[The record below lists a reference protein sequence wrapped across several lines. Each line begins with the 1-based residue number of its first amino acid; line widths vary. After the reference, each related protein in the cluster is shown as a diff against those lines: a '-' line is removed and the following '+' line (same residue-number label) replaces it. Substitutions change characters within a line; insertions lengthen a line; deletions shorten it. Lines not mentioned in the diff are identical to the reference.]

1 MSSSLWK
8 VRAQIGVAFVL
19 LFSSLP
25 AFGQLTVPPIKKGG
39 GGNNPP
45 VLLSLAAEQVPGQRY
60 RIYGRVADETPASCG
75 VVITG
80 ATNGVALCDG
90 SGNFDAIF
98 NVPAPGMINAVVG
111 DGQLQSG
118 ASVLALTNV
127 APTVGGFTAVLG
139 AENTWTFSGTVGDE
153 AKVGLTVTLSGPV
166 GVQGAST
173 TVQANGTWSI
183 TLTLPAGTGGNV
195 TATVTDW
202 YGLTGA
208 AYTTF

>member
-1 MSSSLWK
+1 M
-8 VRAQIGVAFVL
+8 
-19 LFSSLP
+19 FSSLP
-25 AFGQLTVPPIKKGG
+25 AFGQVVVGPPKKPG

-45 VLLSLAAEQVPGQRY
+45 VLLSLAAQQVAGQRF

-80 ATNGVALCDG
+80 AANGVALCDAA
-90 SGNFDAIF
+90 GNFDAIF

-118 ASVLALTNV
+118 TSMLALTNG
-127 APTVGGFTAVLG
+127 APTVGGFIAVQG
-139 AENTWTFSGTVGDE
+139 AGNTWTFSGTVGDE
-153 AKVGLTVTLSGPV
+153 AQDGLTVTLSGPA
-166 GVQGAST
+166 GVSGASA
-173 TVQANGTWSI
+173 TVQANGSWSV
-183 TLTLPAGTGGNV
+183 TLTLPEGTGGNV